1 MQDITPQQQYLAN
14 WHNNFVKYVQWLWT
28 YMGTFE
34 NHPLATEMDKC
45 GLDAIKLVLSG
56 NDVIEIERNL
66 TEGSTTGALKKDTLE
81 KIEKLN
87 KDIVDIAIEHSSDNP
102 LWNVFL
108 KQLFHQHIERGKEA
122 ERMRLDELKITL
134 LKTNRFIG
142 PF

>member
-14 WHNNFVKYVQWLWT
+14 WHNNFVKYVQWLRT

-34 NHPLATEMDKC
+34 NHPLATDMDKR

-66 TEGSTTGALKKDTLE
+66 SEGSTTGALKKNTLE

-87 KDIVDIAIEHSSDNP
+87 KDIVDIALENSTGNS
-102 LWNVFL
+102 LWKEFL
-108 KQLFHQHIERGKEA
+108 KQLFHQQIEKGKEA
-122 ERMRLDELKITL
+122 EKVRLNELRVVL
-134 LKTNRFIG
+134 E
-142 PF
+142 

>member
-1 MQDITPQQQYLAN
+1 MQDFVLKQQYLSN
-14 WHNNFVKYVQWLWT
+14 WHDRFVRYVQWVWSYIDT
-28 YMGTFE
+28 IE
-34 NHPLATEMDKC
+34 KHSQITEKDKC
-45 GLDAIKLVLSG
+45 GLDAINLLLSG

-134 LKTNRFIG
+134 L
-142 PF
+142 